1 MQEKEGRRKERTFE
15 CKLEST
21 EQGGQEGGWGLA
33 GKRGRG
39 KGTANES
46 GSVGGGG
53 GSRLLRCKS
62 CNP

>member
-53 GSRLLRCKS
+53 GSR
-62 CNP
+62 